1 MHGACGN
8 SVFSQGTFRMNTRES
23 QAALTLKD
31 GRKLAYAEVGDR
43 QGKPAL
49 LLTGTGTGRSQA
61 YWFDAA
67 ARKAGVRLLVT
78 DRPGYGYSDPRADL
92 TFLNHVDDV
101 RELLDHLNISRIAVA
116 GMSGGGGYAMA
127 CGYRIPER
135 IERVVM
141 VCGMVPAPPE
151 VFKKMSGPVRMI
163 FWLTTHMP
171 RLAIWLLN
179 RMQGGG
185 LDPDG
190 EAMKRKLKQVP
201 EADRRVLE
209 RSDMRELSFGAPARD
224 ALRQGMGIFVH
235 EMALYGK
242 PLGFELSQVRVPV
255 RVWHGLKDVNVVI
268 DIARY
273 VASSVPGAK
282 LTIEP
287 ESAHLFGFDDPDGMM
302 QQIIAP

>member
-1 MHGACGN
+1 
-8 SVFSQGTFRMNTRES
+8 MNASES
-23 QAALTLKD
+23 QATLTLQD

-43 QGKPAL
+43 QGKPVL

-67 ARKAGVRLLVT
+67 ARKAGVRLIVT
-78 DRPGYGYSDPRADL
+78 DRPGYGHSDPKAEL
-92 TFLNHVDDV
+92 SFLNHADDV
-101 RELLDHLNISRIAVA
+101 RELLDYLKLSRVAVA

-127 CGYRIPER
+127 CGYRMPER

-151 VFKKMSGPVRMI
+151 VYRKMSGAVRMI
-163 FWLTTHMP
+163 FWLTIHMP
-171 RLAIWLLN
+171 RLATSLLN

-190 EAMKRKLKQVP
+190 AAFKRKLKQVP
-201 EADRRVLE
+201 EADRRVLGL
-209 RSDMRELSFGAPARD
+209 SGMPELCYGAPARD
-224 ALRQGMGIFVH
+224 ALRQGMGIFVR

-255 RVWHGLKDVNVVI
+255 RVWHGLQDANVVI

-287 ESAHLFGFDDPDGMM
+287 ECAHLFGFGDPDGMM
-302 QQIIAP
+302 QQMIAP